1 MVDFSVDFSPLGKL
15 GQVYDQAATKA
26 KREQILSSIP
36 ADGNPQSLAALG
48 VKLMQA
54 GDTEGGMAFS
64 RLAEAQSRDARDF
77 GFRQQETTRAQSN
90 ADRTHDLHVKQL
102 DAKPPNIL
110 AQTEQRKQAAT
121 TMGLTPDSPAYQSFV
136 LTGKMPRED
145 AQPLT
150 ATDKKAILEADE
162 GVLAAK
168 TAIEALN
175 KAKQLSPEAMGN
187 PIARRLA
194 PIGAFLGNETS
205 EKTVEL
211 DNVVTSNAL
220 SQLKAIFGG
229 APTEGERKI
238 LLDIQGSSG
247 MPDVVRQKVF
257 DRAIQMAEARLK
269 FNEQRANE
277 MRGGSFYK
285 APKAPGAASQPGA
298 PAAEAVAAAKSNPQ
312 GTLAEARAAIAGGKD
327 PKAVAERLRG
337 LGIDPRWL
345 DAPNT
350 GFASPGARE

>member
-1 MVDFSVDFSPLGKL
+1 MAGFGVDFSPLGDLYNTYNRARTEKQSQDWL
-15 GQVYDQAATKA
+15 QQQGLPGNLNLAQLALQQQAVQ
-26 KREQILSSIP
+26 R
-36 ADGNPQSLAALG
+36 G
-48 VKLMQA
+48 
-54 GDTEGGMAFS
+54 
-64 RLAEAQSRDARDF
+64 
-77 GFRQQETTRAQSN
+77 QSN
-90 ADRTHDLHVKQL
+90 ADRQFGLQERQFG
-102 DAKPPNIL
+102 L
-110 AQTEQRKQAAT
+110 AQQQATRREEPEEIRKLRAAGIDPNSPEGRRALFPKAEGTTNITAQVEQRKQAAAG
-121 TMGLTPDSPAYQSFV
+121 MGLAPDNPAYQSFV

-162 GVLAAK
+162 GVLSARQ
-168 TAIEALN
+168 AIEALN

-187 PIARRLA
+187 PVARRLA

-247 MPDVVRQKVF
+247 MPDAVRQKVF
-257 DRAIQMAEARLK
+257 DRAIAMAEARLK
-269 FNEQRANE
+269 FNEQRASE

-285 APKAPGAASQPGA
+285 APKAGA
-298 PAAEAVAAAKSNPQ
+298 
-312 GTLAEARAAIAGGKD
+312 TLAQPQAAPRLAPDGNHYVPDPGRPGKYLKVI
-327 PKAVAERLRG
+327 P
-337 LGIDPRWL
+337 
-345 DAPNT
+345 
-350 GFASPGARE
+350 